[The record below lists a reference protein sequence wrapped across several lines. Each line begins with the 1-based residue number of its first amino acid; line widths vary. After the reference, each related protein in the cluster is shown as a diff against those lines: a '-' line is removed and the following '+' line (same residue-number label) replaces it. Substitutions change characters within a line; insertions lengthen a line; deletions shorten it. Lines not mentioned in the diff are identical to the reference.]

1 MTITKQ
7 DTSPTFSWNNPKD
20 QKMDHT
26 GEGVTPKR
34 TLSCE

>member
-7 DTSPTFSWNNPKD
+7 DTSPSFSWNNPKD

-26 GEGVTPKR
+26 GGGGPFR
-34 TLSCE
+34 SI